1 MSFASKSAAAVPAQ
15 SRIVWRRA
23 VVIRW
28 GRAFLGVWLL
38 LAWYIAAL
46 ASGPYSMA
54 GPWNVLV
61 RIVEMARSGILFVD
75 AAVTMEATI
84 LGFVIGGVLGLLLPL
99 LLRLSRR
106 LTAAIEPYIMTS
118 MGIPIFALAPLL
130 ILWFGINLAPKVV
143 ITAVT
148 VFYIIFI
155 SMMSGLKSIDGRLVS
170 MARIVGASQTW
181 IVREIYWRSV
191 QPFLFSGLRVALP
204 RAIGATI
211 VGEFLVADRG
221 LGFYIED
228 ARQQADTIGVFTGI
242 VLVTM
247 LVLGMDAIL
256 DRLYRRAMAWRPK
269 DPDMTT

>member
-84 LGFVIGGVLGLLLPL
+84 LGFVIGGALGLLLPL